1 MVTQVAQFIP
11 SLCMVLGSQ
20 LDSEWGDGTTI
31 GRVASR
37 SKAPCSWV
45 VELAKALA
53 NAPLGQQ
60 ERDHFLEAMGH
71 TATVPWPMERAGHKQ
86 ESFLCFPGL
95 ILVSGVDWT
104 RCFLIMT
111 K

>member
-1 MVTQVAQFIP
+1 MASG
-11 SLCMVLGSQ
+11 SLLE
-20 LDSEWGDGTTI
+20 SEWGGGTTI
-31 GRVASR
+31 GHVASG

-71 TATVPWPMERAGHKQ
+71 TTTVPWPMERAGHKQ
-86 ESFLCFPGL
+86 ESFLCFPGF
-95 ILVSGVDWT
+95 ILVSGVECT
-104 RCFLIMT
+104 TCFLIMT
-111 K
+111 N

>member
-1 MVTQVAQFIP
+1 MVIQVAQFIP
-11 SLCMVLGSQ
+11 SFCMASGS
-20 LDSEWGDGTTI
+20 LLESEWSAGTTI
-31 GRVASR
+31 GHVASR

-71 TATVPWPMERAGHKQ
+71 TTTVPWPMERAGHKQ

-95 ILVSGVDWT
+95 ILVSGVEWT
-104 RCFLIMT
+104 RCFHIIT
-111 K
+111 N